1 MLVFL
6 LTKYKKRQKI
16 AKSDKLYY
24 NENAKNKIIKH
35 SKKYTLIVVRGV
47 VEHEFF

>member
-1 MLVFL
+1 MLFECFL
-6 LTKYKKRQKI
+6 LFIKKRQKI

-35 SKKYTLIVVRGV
+35 NKKYNLNVVRGV
-47 VEHEFF
+47 V